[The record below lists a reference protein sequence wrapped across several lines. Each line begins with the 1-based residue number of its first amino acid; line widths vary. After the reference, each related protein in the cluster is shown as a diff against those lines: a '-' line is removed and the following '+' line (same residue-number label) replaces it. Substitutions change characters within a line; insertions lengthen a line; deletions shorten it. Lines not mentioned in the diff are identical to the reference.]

1 MVKFHIHKFDKQRV
15 TKHLTPTLG
24 ISFVVLGVA
33 LLAFSF
39 MADVS
44 TNTLLY
50 IGLLLIVAGIAGYVY
65 GLKQQ

>member
-1 MVKFHIHKFDKQRV
+1 MAKFHIHKFDKQRV
-15 TKHLTPTLG
+15 TKHLTPTVG

-50 IGLLLIVAGIAGYVY
+50 IG
-65 GLKQQ
+65 Q